1 MASDVCNVSF
11 QCSTVMRNMLDDLAN
26 RSGRMSRSEYILK
39 ILQKAVVDEIVI
51 ETEVRYQSSRETDRP
66 RGLLGRKRAG

>member
-1 MASDVCNVSF
+1 
-11 QCSTVMRNMLDDLAN
+11 MRNMLDDLAQ
-26 RSGRMSRSEYILK
+26 RSGGMSRSEYILK

-51 ETEVRYQSSRETDRP
+51 ETEVRYQSSKETIRP